1 MEGQMLAPAKQLQT
15 APPSLP
21 HWKSPPRIGY
31 LYDGK
36 VIAKKNEYLVF
47 ETESNDLGIVEAFH
61 FDDDASI
68 SCQIFSELEVG
79 QRIKTIFF
87 SKKT

>member
-1 MEGQMLAPAKQLQT
+1 MKGVATIQNSLLRGEKKIMEGQMLALARQLQT

-36 VIAKKNEYLVF
+36 VIAKKNEYLVLKP
-47 ETESNDLGIVEAFH
+47 NL
-61 FDDDASI
+61 
-68 SCQIFSELEVG
+68 
-79 QRIKTIFF
+79 TI
-87 SKKT
+87 